1 MSADLVELRRTLP
14 GIASEECLGDNLC
27 ILLASYF
34 EPGIESD
41 EMDEYDAWKQGAVDA
56 SERVLDA
63 IHAHYADRIAAL
75 EAEAS
80 EGERRGLERAAE
92 VADELASQWVID
104 ASNAKTAEA
113 RAYFENRHSAAS
125 WVCDR
130 IHALIP
136 APAREGE

>member
-80 EGERRGLERAAE
+80 EGERRGLERAAK
-92 VADELASQWVID
+92 VADEHYRDRQRSWKESRVELEGSR
-104 ASNAKTAEA
+104 SLEAKDI
-113 RAYFENRHSAAS
+113 AAAIR
-125 WVCDR
+125 D
-130 IHALIP
+130 LIP
-136 APAREGE
+136 APAREKQ